1 MKKSFFGLTA
11 LALVLGLAACGG
23 NGGSTGTKPAPGP
36 GPTPGGSGIPTE
48 EGKVTFVMTLAEESI
63 EIPDYVSYWVT
74 GGFCAWS
81 EYEGHN
87 NSNPVELTRFGE
99 TNQYYGLAEVAD
111 LTDTSYQITLGYAS
125 TSQAPKKGINWEYKS
140 VECAAYPYGEN
151 PAFTV
156 NEDGTVNLG
165 THTFDKKPGP
175 ISMIESTTIQI
186 TMKQAVPEG
195 VDLYVPNAITGWDLT
210 SKMTPDETR
219 KVWSFAIDEPFVA
232 GTYGGKVIAEREGI
246 EALSW
251 AHTIL
256 DDGNGGN
263 YTFAFLKSKHD
274 GAVYNINEEEAT
286 EDEETGDMVPAEYDP
301 DFSWKDV
308 ETHEVTFEI
317 VLPED
322 GELEGEWRVI
332 GNFTSWGDGVVLDAG
347 EGKLSKAI
355 KVDFPIAS
363 DTYNLEFG
371 ICSDSSWTHCFK
383 MQTPSDPSNIT
394 VEAQRVDG
402 GKVTITL
409 TGDDLTAMNEA
420 DTETR
425 VERALAAEQIEY
437 TVPNA

>member
-23 NGGSTGTKPAPGP
+23 KGGSTTPKPAP

-74 GGFCAWS
+74 GGFSAWS

-87 NSNPVELTRFGE
+87 DSSPVELTRFGE

-140 VECAAYPYGEN
+140 VECAAYPFGEN

-156 NEDGTVNLG
+156 KEDGTVDLG

-210 SKMTPDETR
+210 SKMTPDAER
-219 KVWSFAIDEPFVA
+219 KVWSFAINDPFVA
-232 GTYGGKVIAEREGI
+232 GTYGGKVLAEREGI
-246 EALSW
+246 TALSW
-251 AHTIL
+251 AHVIL
-256 DDGNGGN
+256 DDGNNGN

-274 GAVYNINEEEAT
+274 GKVYNINEEEGT
-286 EDEETGDMVPAEYDP
+286 EDPDTGDIIPAEFDP

-308 ETHEVTFEI
+308 EAHNVGFEV
-317 VLPED
+317 VLPEN
-322 GELEGEWRVI
+322 GELAGDWKII
-332 GNFTSWGDGVVLDAG
+332 GNFTSWKPVDLVLG
-347 EGKLSKAI
+347 EGKLAATIS
-355 KVDFPIAS
+355 VDFPIAS
-363 DTYNLEFG
+363 ETYNLEFG
-371 ICSDSSWTHCFK
+371 VCSDTDWTKCFK
-383 MQTPSDPSNIT
+383 MKTAGDPSNIA
-394 VEAQRVDG
+394 VEAKRADG
-402 GKVTITL
+402 GKVVITL
-409 TGDDLTAMNEA
+409 TSDDLTAMNEA
-420 DTETR
+420 DKL
-425 VERALAAEQIEY
+425 ERALPAEQIEY
-437 TVPNA
+437 TVPEA